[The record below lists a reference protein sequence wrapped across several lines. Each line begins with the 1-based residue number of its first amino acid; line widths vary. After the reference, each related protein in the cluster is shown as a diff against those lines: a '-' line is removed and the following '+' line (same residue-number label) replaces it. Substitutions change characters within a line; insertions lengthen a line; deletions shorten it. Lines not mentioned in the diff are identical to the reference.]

1 MQSEEDKEPTMKIKP
16 LPVRLLLLPGIA
28 ALLAACSGPM
38 EDPRV
43 TFCKGLT
50 MALVSEGGAGEP
62 AIEWT
67 GGENSFK
74 YPEYA
79 ITALVYRL
87 TTAGGEQRSGRSACY
102 YAYEALDDTAQTLAD
117 PLSAHATLPF
127 AMTLNGRMLSDA
139 ELVAARSAEQKR
151 LGMALGGALEQ
162 GARDMAEQ
170 IRAGI
175 GQ

>member
-1 MQSEEDKEPTMKIKP
+1 MHKQTIFHMA
-16 LPVRLLLLPGIA
+16 LLGA
-28 ALLAACSGPM
+28 ALVALGGCSGPT
-38 EDPRV
+38 EDVRV

-50 MALVSEGGAGEP
+50 ESLNPGSKS
-62 AIEWT
+62 IEWT

-79 ITALVYRL
+79 VTALVYAVEGSDGTRR
-87 TTAGGEQRSGRSACY
+87 TGRSSCY
-102 YAYEALDDTAQTLAD
+102 YEYEALDDTAQTLAD

-127 AMTLNGRMLSDA
+127 AMTLDGRMLSDA

-151 LGMALGGALEQ
+151 QGMAIVNAIGKEAGAL
-162 GARDMAEQ
+162 AEQ
-170 IRAGI
+170 VRAGI

>member
-1 MQSEEDKEPTMKIKP
+1 MDKQTV
-16 LPVRLLLLPGIA
+16 VRVALLGA
-28 ALLAACSGPM
+28 ALVALGGCSGPT
-38 EDPRV
+38 EDLRV

-50 MALVSEGGAGEP
+50 ESLNPDAKSV
-62 AIEWT
+62 EWT

-79 ITALVYRL
+79 VTALVYTVEGSDGTRR
-87 TTAGGEQRSGRSACY
+87 TGRSACY

-127 AMTLNGRMLSDA
+127 AMTLDGRMLSDA
-139 ELVAARSAEQKR
+139 ELVAARGAEQKR
-151 LGMALGGALEQ
+151 QGMAIVNALGREASELAGQ
-162 GARDMAEQ
+162 VRS
-170 IRAGI
+170 GI